1 MLVNVGSAT
10 IPVAALAHR
19 TPNAEL
25 FESLRPTLLR
35 HAYRMLG
42 SRADAE
48 DVVQDAYVRRLGAD
62 GEVRDERAFAQTIV
76 TRLCLDRLGS
86 ARQRHEAYV
95 GPWLPEPFV
104 EDDTALPERA
114 AEIADDVSF
123 AFMLALERL
132 TPAERAA
139 FLLHDVLD
147 VPFGEIA
154 VTLARSEP
162 AVRRLASRGR
172 EHVREAHRSGA
183 THREEAEKIR
193 RAFLKAV
200 RSDDVDALKA
210 LFAQDAVM
218 LSDGGGK
225 ALAAIRPLHGPDRI
239 AKFFAGIV
247 RKGKKYVRGI
257 EHDGE
262 RSARFGGLHVR
273 HSAQHARARDR
284 RRIDPRRLRDAQSGQ
299 TARHRRPIGSD
310 DRRSRSG
317 WNAGL
322 STPSRLR

>member
-1 MLVNVGSAT
+1 M
-10 IPVAALAHR
+10 
-19 TPNAEL
+19 NAEL
-25 FESLRPTLLR
+25 FESLRPRLLR

-48 DVVQDAYVRRLGAD
+48 DVVQDAYLRRLGAHGD
-62 GEVRDERAFAQTIV
+62 EVRDEPAFARTIV

-86 ARQRHEAYV
+86 ARRRHEAYV

-104 EDDTALPERA
+104 EDDAALPDRA

-123 AFMLALERL
+123 ALMLALDRL

-147 VPFGEIA
+147 VPFDEIA

-183 THREEAEKIR
+183 TRREEAERVR
-193 RAFLKAV
+193 RAFLKAL
-200 RSDDVDALKA
+200 RNDDVDGLKA

-225 ALAAIRPLHGPDRI
+225 AFAALNPLHGPDRI
-239 AKFFAGIV
+239 ARFYTGVV
-247 RKGKKYVRGI
+247 RKSNSTFTAWNTTVNGAPGLVVYASGILLNTLALEIEDGLIHAVYAMRNPDKLRGTA
-257 EHDGE
+257 
-262 RSARFGGLHVR
+262 ARFGLTTEDRVPGGTRGLI
-273 HSAQHARARDR
+273 R
-284 RRIDPRRLRDAQSGQ
+284 RRD
-299 TARHRRPIGSD
+299 
-310 DRRSRSG
+310 
-317 WNAGL
+317 
-322 STPSRLR
+322 